1 MAKETKAQLQYFNA
15 MLDKE
20 CQKLMQEKDLLL
32 GLISLMMSSD
42 DVATKMFKISGP
54 DRVHIKIDNDWCTI
68 TRECNGV
75 DIDQLEEVSDNAT
88 MQKEN

>member
-1 MAKETKAQLQYFNA
+1 MAKETKAQLEYMNRV
-15 MLDKE
+15 LDGE

-54 DRVHIKIDNDWCTI
+54 DRVHIKIDNEWCTI

-75 DIDQLEEVSDNAT
+75 DIDTLDEVSEDAT
-88 MQKEN
+88 VQS